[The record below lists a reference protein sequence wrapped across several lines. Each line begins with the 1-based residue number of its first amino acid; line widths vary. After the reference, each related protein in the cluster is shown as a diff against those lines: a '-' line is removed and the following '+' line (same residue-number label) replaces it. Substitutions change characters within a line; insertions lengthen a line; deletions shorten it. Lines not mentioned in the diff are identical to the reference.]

1 MPLNHLRKLHPF
13 LQKLSIQAVSTILQ
27 SGSIIVLE
35 KDQVLYKENQE
46 DLKFYLIIFGCL
58 ELLTRQTSTTRVD
71 EQTKDSKISKSIST
85 MRQLEPIDEFRLS
98 MVREEDNKEEEQV
111 VEHEVEGTNDPD
123 DPYNGKY
130 FQVVTTQSDEEEGQ

>member
-111 VEHEVEGTNDPD
+111 VERDVEGNNDPD

>member
-71 EQTKDSKISKSIST
+71 E
-85 MRQLEPIDEFRLS
+85 
-98 MVREEDNKEEEQV
+98 
-111 VEHEVEGTNDPD
+111 
-123 DPYNGKY
+123 
-130 FQVVTTQSDEEEGQ
+130 

>member
-130 FQVVTTQSDEEEGQ
+130 FQVVTTQSDEEEG

>member
-1 MPLNHLRKLHPF
+1 MG
-13 LQKLSIQAVSTILQ
+13 TILQ

-71 EQTKDSKISKSIST
+71 EQMKDSKVSKSIST

-111 VEHEVEGTNDPD
+111 VEREVDGTNDPD

-130 FQVVTTQSDEEEGQ
+130 FHVVTTQSDEEEGK

>member
-1 MPLNHLRKLHPF
+1 M
-13 LQKLSIQAVSTILQ
+13 Q

-111 VEHEVEGTNDPD
+111 IEREVEGTNDPD

-130 FQVVTTQSDEEEGQ
+130 FQVVTTQSDEEDG

>member
-71 EQTKDSKISKSIST
+71 EQMKDSKVSKSIST

-111 VEHEVEGTNDPD
+111 VEREVGGTNDPD
-123 DPYNGKY
+123 DPYDGKY
-130 FQVVTTQSDEEEGQ
+130 FHVVTTQSDEEEGK

>member
-111 VEHEVEGTNDPD
+111 VEREVEGTNDPD

-130 FQVVTTQSDEEEGQ
+130 FQVVTTQSDEEEG